1 MPRSPSSPRN
11 ETTRLRAPPRGAPTV
26 ANAAARDASNGAS
39 DDRGLIAA
47 IEQLRAEVAALRQD
61 VAALGAPQGG
71 LRQQLLTTLAERF
84 AALAEIQRE
93 LIEAELDAFRA
104 LAIAPDR
111 VAPAVEPMAGRRTKG
126 S

>member
-1 MPRSPSSPRN
+1 MPN
-11 ETTRLRAPPRGAPTV
+11 
-26 ANAAARDASNGAS
+26 
-39 DDRGLIAA
+39 DRGQPAA
-47 IEQLRAEVAALRQD
+47 IAELRAEVAALRQA
-61 VAALGAPQGG
+61 VAAISAPQGG

-104 LAIAPDR
+104 LALAPDR
-111 VAPAVEPMAGRRTKG
+111 VAPAAEGTAAEGRPGRRTKG